1 MTPTTPAS
9 DRHATTAP
17 LGRRSLL
24 AGLGLLPV
32 GALAACSRGG
42 TDDASDAGGSD
53 AGGASGTRTVTDA
66 TGAEVEIPA
75 RAERVVSLHY
85 AATQAAMDLGLT
97 PIGTGP
103 AGQGGGGDEEEWVP
117 AELWAELK
125 DVPIVVSQQEPQ
137 IEKIAELEPDLILAT
152 NVTEEDVRQQLEQIA
167 PVYGFVLRGGQ
178 RKDWQG
184 RVEGV
189 GEALGR
195 QEEFAQLKADWAQEL
210 DDAAAEYADVAQGLV
225 VGVVASYEEGNL
237 YAWGEDNMQG
247 TILLPLGVTWS
258 AQENAAVEG
267 EKEAEKTISNEQII
281 DVVGDAEML
290 FYDSTLSG
298 AATAFTTALRES
310 PLYQQLPAVAAGHE
324 YPFGKNTI
332 AGYSDAR
339 ASLAKITEAFD
350 AYRGA

>member
-9 DRHATTAP
+9 DRRTTTAP

-24 AGLGLLPV
+24 TGLGLLPL
-32 GALAACSRGG
+32 GALAACSDGG
-42 TDDASDAGGSD
+42 TEEASDAGGSD

-66 TGAEVEIPA
+66 SGTEVEIPA
-75 RAERVVSLHY
+75 RAEKVVVLHY

-125 DVPIVVSQQEPQ
+125 DVPVVVSQQEPQ
-137 IEKIAELEPDLILAT
+137 IEKIAELEPDLILAPNT
-152 NVTEEDVRQQLEQIA
+152 TGDDVRQQLQQIA
-167 PVYGFVLRGGQ
+167 PVYAFLLRGGQ
-178 RKDWQG
+178 RKDWEG
-184 RVEGV
+184 RVKGV
-189 GEALGR
+189 SEALGR
-195 QEEFAQLKADWAQEL
+195 EDEYTALAADWKQEL
-210 DDAAAEYADVAQGLV
+210 DDAATAYADVAQGLV
-225 VGVVASYEEGNL
+225 VGVVASYEEGNM
-237 YAWGEDNMQG
+237 YAWGEGNMQG
-247 TILLPLGVTWS
+247 TLLLPLGVTWS

-267 EKEAEKTISNEQII
+267 EKEPEKTVSNERVL
-281 DVVGDAEML
+281 DVVGDAQL
-290 FYDSTLSG
+290 VFYDSTLSG
-298 AATAFTTALRES
+298 STTAFTTALRES
-310 PLYQQLPAVAAGHE
+310 PLYRQLPAVAAGHE

-339 ASLAKITEAFD
+339 ASLAKITAAFD